1 MSREA
6 NDLRRLQSWMRA
18 VITHPSGIGAGVR
31 SDAARQSFDL
41 SLADLQKLIE
51 GSASLSGAERLAIYG
66 RAYFARL
73 ADCFRAEFPCL
84 LQLLGEELFGQF
96 VTTYLHRHPPR
107 SYTLHHLAK
116 HFPKYLAE
124 TRPDAGAPPEER
136 EDWPD
141 FIIDLAVLERTF
153 VEVYDGPGAEDL
165 PPVSALEILGLSTEN
180 LVRSRFML
188 APCVRLMA
196 FRYPVHGYF
205 SAVRKN
211 RQPLVP
217 APADSFLAVT
227 RSDYIVRF
235 LDLSRPQYEIL
246 DGLLAGLSVEQAGA
260 RAAQSTG
267 QSPEVINPQL
277 RDWLCQ
283 WANLGLFLA

>member
-6 NDLRRLQSWMRA
+6 NHLRRLQSWMQT

-41 SLADLQKLIE
+41 SFADLQELIE

-66 RAYFARL
+66 RAYVARL

-84 LQLLGEELFGQF
+84 LRLLGDELFGQF
-96 VTTYLHRHPPR
+96 VTAYLHHHPPR
-107 SYTLHHLAK
+107 SYTLHQLAK
-116 HFPKYLAE
+116 DFPKYLAE
-124 TRPDAGAPPEER
+124 TRPDAGAAPEER

-141 FIIDLAVLERTF
+141 LIIELAVLERTF

-165 PPVSALEILGLSTEN
+165 PPVSALEILGRSTQD
-180 LVRSRFML
+180 LARRRFTL

-196 FRYPVHGYF
+196 FRYPVHAYF
-205 SAVRKN
+205 TAVRQN

-227 RSDYIVRF
+227 R
-235 LDLSRPQYEIL
+235 
-246 DGLLAGLSVEQAGA
+246 
-260 RAAQSTG
+260 
-267 QSPEVINPQL
+267 
-277 RDWLCQ
+277 RD
-283 WANLGLFLA
+283 